1 MSLEEMQE
9 QVERYYIEMEN
20 ELLMNIAK
28 KLIQNKPMEI
38 DKYDL
43 EKKQPILG
51 SGGVNEW
58 QLERL
63 KELNGLTKENARTIA
78 KYSGKTIE
86 EIEKIFERAAEIGTE
101 IDQDML
107 EMGVKVGILNEVN
120 PYNEKQIVK
129 NIIKSAIKET
139 LTTFNE
145 ANGSLLVSSNKNYEK
160 IVNKVSTEVMSGT
173 KTFQKAMEE
182 AVSDLA
188 QKGLTS
194 FTARNGAEWHSDS
207 YIKMV
212 LRTNSRNATNK
223 IQEDRMKLY
232 GNDYVEISSHLGA
245 RPLCSHDQGKIF
257 SLSGNTTPIE
267 DLNGNLIPVYDWNK
281 SSYGEP
287 AGILGINCGHS
298 RYAFIPNLSIHREKQ
313 LDKEENDELYK
324 ITQQQR
330 LYERTIRN
338 KTREINLLNTIGAEK
353 TYINNKKEQL
363 KNYKQH
369 FNEFIEEKGLTKR
382 VNTIVIQNATQKQQN
397 KIISEYQ
404 KNH

>member
-120 PYNEKQIVK
+120 PYSEKQIVK

-363 KNYKQH
+363 KSYKQH

>member
-207 YIKMV
+207 YIKMI

-298 RYAFIPNLSIHREKQ
+298 RYAFIPNLSIYREKQ
-313 LDKEENDELYK
+313 LDKKENDELYK

-353 TYINNKKEQL
+353 EYINNKKGQL
-363 KNYKQH
+363 KSYKQQ
-369 FNEFIEEKGLTKR
+369 FNKFIKDKGLTKR
-382 VNTIVIQNATQKQQN
+382 VNTIVIQNTTQKQQN